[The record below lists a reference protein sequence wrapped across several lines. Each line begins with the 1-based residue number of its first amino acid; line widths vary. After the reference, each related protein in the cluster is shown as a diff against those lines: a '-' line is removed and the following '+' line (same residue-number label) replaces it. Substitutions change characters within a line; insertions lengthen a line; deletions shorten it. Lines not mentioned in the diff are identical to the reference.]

1 MRLSDLEPRFICAA
15 CGKRGADVRPNFSWT
30 SSGRR
35 EAWATADTRNL
46 FPDQALTERCGS
58 CAPEPR
64 RKWVPGLRG
73 LLVVWGPSDPY
84 INAMPRKPIELPS
97 DFARRFA
104 EDMRAW
110 FAETDLIK
118 RDEIAARQ
126 LHALRQ
132 HYPGK
137 LRLIDVA
144 EMFLQL
150 KDHA

>member
-1 MRLSDLEPRFICAA
+1 
-15 CGKRGADVRPNFSWT
+15 
-30 SSGRR
+30 
-35 EAWATADTRNL
+35 
-46 FPDQALTERCGS
+46 
-58 CAPEPR
+58 
-64 RKWVPGLRG
+64 

-84 INAMPRKPIELPS
+84 INAMPRKPIELPP

-126 LHALRQ
+126 LHALRP

-144 EMFLQL
+144 ENVLAIEGPRMTVWIYLNTAKEVGDVDHL
-150 KDHA
+150 KVFATEEAAERWFCRE